1 MTLPSE
7 TDRLG
12 VRAPLGLLKDERHL
26 AAGQVRGRPARRRRC
41 LLKGCEREFEPRRVQ
56 ARYCSEACRSA
67 ACRWRRW
74 QAAWRWRK
82 TAQGQACR
90 REQSCRHRKRIS
102 ERRQA
107 EALAAD
113 SAIEEPGVGQRPAPV
128 GEKTCC
134 HRPGCY
140 VLYIVSRRSPSQRY
154 CSCSCRQALRRV
166 MQRERRW
173 GRRRKR
179 FRRLRLPR
187 RHKPPSNQSTASPGI
202 AISPQSD

>member
-1 MTLPSE
+1 M
-7 TDRLG
+7 
-12 VRAPLGLLKDERHL
+12 GLLKDERHL
-26 AAGQVRGRPARRRRC
+26 AAGQVLSPRARRRRC

-74 QAAWRWRK
+74 RAARRWRK

-107 EALAAD
+107 EPLAAG
-113 SAIEEPGVGQRPAPV
+113 SAIEEPGVGQRPAPA

-154 CSCSCRQALRRV
+154 CSGPCRQALRRV
-166 MQRERRW
+166 VQRERRW

-179 FRRLRLPR
+179 FRRLGLAR
-187 RHKPPSNQSTASPGI
+187 RRKSPSNQSTASPGM
-202 AISPQSD
+202 AIPPESD

>member
-1 MTLPSE
+1 MGP
-7 TDRLG
+7 
-12 VRAPLGLLKDERHL
+12 LKDERYL
-26 AAGQVRGRPARRRRC
+26 AGGQVGGRPARRRRC

-56 ARYCSEACRSA
+56 ARYCSEACRLA

-74 QAAWRWRK
+74 RASQRWRK
-82 TAQGQACR
+82 TSQGRACR
-90 REQSCRHRKRIS
+90 REQSCRRRKRAI

-107 EALAAD
+107 ETLATESAAD
-113 SAIEEPGVGQRPAPV
+113 DPCEGQRPASA

-140 VLYIVSRRSPSQRY
+140 VLYIVTRRSPSQRY

-166 MQRERRW
+166 VQRERRW

-179 FRRLRLPR
+179 SRRLGLAR
-187 RHKPPSNQSTASPGI
+187 RRKPPSSQATASPGI
-202 AISPQSD
+202 AIPPQSD